1 MKQSHVGEGAVTVD
15 YVDRVAVLRLNRPEH
30 LNAWNYEISSGL
42 DAALQDCSK
51 DPDVRAVIVTGAG
64 RAFCAGAD
72 LSGGGDTFDPDRDRD
87 LEDTS
92 EARTPKLLPHQVPK
106 PVIAAI
112 NGPAVGVGATYPL
125 MCDIRIA
132 AKSARIGFV
141 FNRIGMLPEL
151 GSHALLPRVVGF
163 SNASRLLMGAEI
175 IDAETAH
182 SMGLV
187 SSVHPDEK
195 LLEEAV
201 SLAKRL
207 SAAAPVSIAA
217 SKKLLWKGLSLS
229 WDEMHQMEGPVFD
242 WVGRQ
247 PDSVEGINAFLEKR
261 PANWTMNPYQD
272 LPKELFD

>member
-15 YVDRVAVLRLNRPEH
+15 YVDSVAVLRLNRPEH

-132 AKSARIGFV
+132 AQSARIGFV

-229 WDEMHQMEGPVFD
+229 WDEMHQMEGPVFE

>member
-125 MCDIRIA
+125 MCDILIA

-229 WDEMHQMEGPVFD
+229 WDEMHQMEGPVFE

>member
-15 YVDRVAVLRLNRPEH
+15 YVDSVAVLRLNRPEH

-229 WDEMHQMEGPVFD
+229 WDEMHQMEGPVFE

>member
-15 YVDRVAVLRLNRPEH
+15 YVDSVAVLRLNRPEH

>member
-1 MKQSHVGEGAVTVD
+1 MKQSHVDEGAVTVD

-207 SAAAPVSIAA
+207 SAAAPESIAA

-242 WVGRQ
+242 WGGRQ

>member
-1 MKQSHVGEGAVTVD
+1 MKQSHSGEGAVTVD

-51 DPDVRAVIVTGAG
+51 NPDVRAVIVTGTG

-72 LSGGGDTFDPDRDRD
+72 LSGGGDTFNPDRDRD

-132 AKSARIGFV
+132 AQSARIGFV

-187 SSVHPDEK
+187 SSVHPDDK

-207 SAAAPVSIAA
+207 SVAAPVSIAA

>member
-1 MKQSHVGEGAVTVD
+1 MKQSHVDEGAVTVD

-112 NGPAVGVGATYPL
+112 NGAAVGVGT
-125 MCDIRIA
+125 
-132 AKSARIGFV
+132 GV
-141 FNRIGMLPEL
+141 GT
-151 GSHALLPRVVGF
+151 GAL
-163 SNASRLLMGAEI
+163 
-175 IDAETAH
+175 
-182 SMGLV
+182 
-187 SSVHPDEK
+187 
-195 LLEEAV
+195 
-201 SLAKRL
+201 
-207 SAAAPVSIAA
+207 
-217 SKKLLWKGLSLS
+217 
-229 WDEMHQMEGPVFD
+229 
-242 WVGRQ
+242 
-247 PDSVEGINAFLEKR
+247 
-261 PANWTMNPYQD
+261 
-272 LPKELFD
+272 

>member
-15 YVDRVAVLRLNRPEH
+15 YVDSVAVLRLNRPEH

-132 AKSARIGFV
+132 AQSARIGFV